1 MCSFTLNQ
9 LQLVLRLK
17 VMTFLI
23 ILLVFSFLIVLL
35 NIGFLI
41 VFPNFTKSK
50 SDKSNYLNISI
61 IIAFKN
67 EEKNLGDLFSALKML
82 IYPMDKYE
90 VILVDDNSSDNS
102 YQKAVELSSTNN
114 NYRVLKAENKKYPGK
129 RGALDVG
136 IRNAKHRYILITDAD
151 CMPGKNWLI
160 GYSEKFNSG
169 YEMLFGLSP
178 FKQSQGMIN
187 KISCFENLR
196 RSLLTF
202 SFAELKLH
210 YSAAARNFG
219 FTISAYERLGGFANT
234 LETPSGDDDLLIRE
248 AVKNKLKIG
257 VVDFKESYV
266 LSESKSKLKEF
277 LNQKARHTKTSLYY
291 LFIHKFLLGLWHSSN
306 ILMLFSLLLLPVSF
320 FFIIPFLIKLFG
332 DLIVILSTQKKLNY
346 KFKLNEIPVLQMIYE
361 IFLIVNF
368 FSSFRKNIAWKN

>member
-1 MCSFTLNQ
+1 MS
-9 LQLVLRLK
+9 
-17 VMTFLI
+17 FLI
-23 ILLVFSFLIVLL
+23 ILLFFSFLIVLL

-41 VFPNFTKSK
+41 VFPILNKSK
-50 SDKSNYLNISI
+50 CIKTNYLKFSI
-61 IIAFKN
+61 IIGLQN

-102 YQKAVELSSTNN
+102 YQKTVELSSTNN

-196 RSLLTF
+196 SSLLTF

-257 VVDFKESYV
+257 VVDFK
-266 LSESKSKLKEF
+266 
-277 LNQKARHTKTSLYY
+277 
-291 LFIHKFLLGLWHSSN
+291 
-306 ILMLFSLLLLPVSF
+306 
-320 FFIIPFLIKLFG
+320 
-332 DLIVILSTQKKLNY
+332 
-346 KFKLNEIPVLQMIYE
+346 
-361 IFLIVNF
+361 
-368 FSSFRKNIAWKN
+368 

>member
-1 MCSFTLNQ
+1 
-9 LQLVLRLK
+9 
-17 VMTFLI
+17 MTFLI

-50 SDKSNYLNISI
+50 SDKSNYLNVSI